1 LQNHLLESRFGKK
14 GFLRMFFRAKNFLL
28 QINFLENCWQQKFF
42 KNIFWSKTCIV
53 AKIISSKAALQEKN
67 VLGNFFV

>member
-1 LQNHLLESRFGKK
+1 
-14 GFLRMFFRAKNFLL
+14 MFFRAKNFLL